1 MLSMKFMLSVIGVVL
16 VVEGIPWFLSPDT
29 VKKTLRQLAV
39 LPESSLRILGL
50 LLMLVGLLVVYLA
63 VG

>member
-1 MLSMKFMLSVIGVVL
+1 MHSMEFLLSVIGVVL
-16 VVEGIPWFLSPDT
+16 VVEGIPWFLSPET

-39 LPESSLRILGL
+39 LPDSSLRILGM
-50 LLMLVGLLVVYLA
+50 LLMLAGLLVVYLA